1 MLTKLRKMSIMIG
14 LLLAIA
20 AISLVVI
27 AATIAD
33 KTAPKTEVRVR
44 PAAVAGTWYPDDAQV
59 LGKLVDELL
68 VKASPR
74 THPKGVIRALLAP
87 HAGYQY
93 SGATAAAGYQLLKGQ
108 NPSRVIVIGP
118 SHHGDFHGL
127 SILEV
132 THYETPLGRLPLDLK
147 AIAQL
152 RKSSLVV
159 ADAQADEREH
169 SIEIQLPLLQRV
181 LTAGWKLVPILVGQM
196 SAKDYAKAADLLR
209 PLADDQTLIILSGDF
224 THYGPNYDY
233 LPFPPDD
240 DDTIKLSLKQLD
252 MGAYDKIV
260 AHDAAGLLAYREMT
274 GITACAFGPVMILL
288 NMLPDNA
295 TPTLVKYYTS
305 GELTANYN
313 NSVSYLAVAIT
324 SEQPFATV
332 KAVKSK
338 TTPPDSVAS
347 EVKPKSTASD
357 SSSDKNQKKMKNLS
371 ESQMKFLHQL
381 ARQAVEAAVV
391 KGQDP
396 EKVLTTL
403 ASRMPEELQKP
414 AGAFITLKEL
424 GELRGCIGHI
434 FPKEP
439 LYRAVVINAINAA
452 QHDPRFYPVQAEELP
467 EIELEVSVLTPPQP
481 IASYHDFEIGK
492 HGIILKKDG
501 RAAVFLPEV
510 AVEQNWNRE
519 QTLSQ
524 LAKKAGLP
532 PDAWQT
538 GAKFEVF
545 TTQTYTA
552 PQVPVVENNPTKEI
566 VPD

>member
-1 MLTKLRKMSIMIG
+1 MMLIKLKNMSIILALILMIASIA
-14 LLLAIA
+14 LLM
-20 AISLVVI
+20 I
-27 AATIAD
+27 AATIAET
-33 KTAPKTEVRVR
+33 TAQKTEVRVR

-59 LGKLVDELL
+59 LGKLVEELL
-68 VKASPR
+68 DKASPQAQ
-74 THPKGVIRALLAP
+74 PKGVIRALLVP
-87 HAGYQY
+87 HAGYRY
-93 SGATAAAGYQLLKGQ
+93 SGATAATGYQLLKGQ

-127 SILEV
+127 SILEI
-132 THYETPLGRLPLDLK
+132 THYETPLGRLPLDLE

-152 RKSSLVV
+152 RKNLLVV

-181 LTAGWKLVPILVGQM
+181 LPAGWKLVPILVGQL
-196 SAKDYAKAADLLR
+196 SAKDYAKAAELLR
-209 PLADDQTLIILSGDF
+209 PLADDKTLIILSGDF

-240 DDTIKLSLKQLD
+240 TINLSLKQLD

-288 NMLPDNA
+288 NMLPDKA
-295 TPTLVKYYTS
+295 TPTLVKYDTS
-305 GELTANYN
+305 GKLTGNYT

-332 KAVKSK
+332 KAVNSK

-347 EVKPKSTASD
+347 EAKPEATAAD
-357 SSSDKNQKKMKNLS
+357 SSSGKNQKEMNKLN

-381 ARQAVEAAVV
+381 ARQAVEAAVA

-396 EKVLTTL
+396 EKILTTL
-403 ASRMPEELQKP
+403 ASRVPEELQKP
-414 AGAFITLKEL
+414 AGAFVTLKEL
-424 GELRGCIGHI
+424 GELRGCIGYI

-452 QHDPRFYPVQAEELP
+452 QHDPRFYPVQPEELP
-467 EIELEVSVLTPPQP
+467 KMELEVSVLTPPQP
-481 IASYHDFEIGK
+481 IASYHDFEVGK

-501 RAAVFLPEV
+501 RGAVFLPEV

-519 QTLSQ
+519 QTLSH

-532 PDAWQT
+532 PDAWQE

-552 PQVPVVENNPTKEI
+552 LQVPAVENH
-566 VPD
+566 

>member
-1 MLTKLRKMSIMIG
+1 MLTKLRKMSIIIG

-20 AISLVVI
+20 SISLILI
-27 AATIAD
+27 AATRAE
-33 KTAPKTEVRVR
+33 KTEQKTEVRVR

-59 LGKLVDELL
+59 LGKLVDKLL
-68 VKASPR
+68 AKASPQ
-74 THPKGVIRALLAP
+74 TPPKGVIRALLAP

-93 SGATAAAGYQLLKGQ
+93 SGATAAAGYHLLKGQ
-108 NPSRVIVIGP
+108 SPSRVIVIGP

-132 THYETPLGRLPLDLK
+132 THYETPLGRLPLDLE

-152 RKSSLVV
+152 RKSSLVM

-209 PLADDQTLIILSGDF
+209 PLADDKTLIILSGDF

-233 LPFPPDD
+233 LPFLP

-260 AHDAAGLLAYREMT
+260 AQDAAGLLAYREMT

-295 TPTLVKYYTS
+295 TPTLIKYDTS
-305 GELTANYN
+305 GELTGNYT

-332 KAVKSK
+332 KAVNSK
-338 TTPPDSVAS
+338 TIQKPDSVKS

-357 SSSDKNQKKMKNLS
+357 SSSGKNQKEMKNLN

-414 AGAFITLKEL
+414 SGAFITLKEL

-481 IASYHDFEIGK
+481 IASYHDFEVGK

-501 RAAVFLPEV
+501 RGAVFLPEV
-510 AVEQNWNRE
+510 AIEQNWNRE

-532 PDAWQT
+532 PDAWQE
-538 GAKFEVF
+538 GAEFEVF

-552 PQVPVVENNPTKEI
+552 PQVPAVEKNQTKEI